1 MSEAERERMSQTRRE
16 IVLTRDEDE
25 CRYCGV
31 GEPVASLEVHHIKPA
46 SAGGNNEKDN
56 LLTLCERC
64 HNAIHRIA
72 PDDVEELDLSILE
85 EAKDV
90 FRPDDRER
98 AVLDVFREEER
109 ANPMRVRDVTDLR
122 KQYVNDALN
131 QLQKLGVV
139 QKLNRGLYE
148 YVPEEDDLPG
158 APETLD
164 EGARRVLD
172 EIETAMRR
180 GDRAALQDAIS
191 RLEVDDA

>member
-1 MSEAERERMSQTRRE
+1 MQTRRQLMDYE
-16 IVLTRDEDE
+16 
-25 CRYCGV
+25 
-31 GEPVASLEVHHIKPA
+31 
-46 SAGGNNEKDN
+46 
-56 LLTLCERC
+56 
-64 HNAIHRIA
+64 
-72 PDDVEELDLSILE
+72 
-85 EAKDV
+85 
-90 FRPDDRER
+90 PDDRER
-98 AVLDVFREEER
+98 AVLDVFREEGR

-158 APETLD
+158 APESLD
-164 EGARRVLD
+164 EDARRVLD

-191 RLEVDDA
+191 RLEVNDA